1 MPWCE
6 PCEKWRAP
14 NAVMPDGSCP
24 RCRTQMQEGAVATE
38 AAEAAEARASVK
50 IPWHFW
56 VMVASAALYL
66 GWRAVQGLIALF

>member
-1 MPWCE
+1 
-6 PCEKWRAP
+6 
-14 NAVMPDGSCP
+14 
-24 RCRTQMQEGAVATE
+24 MQEGAVATE